1 MAKPRRALTDQ
12 EREQRRAEQRELVR
26 ASVEQLRSSDGWRS
40 YLKAR
45 ARFRSYSAFISSD
58 DVIDVC
64 SSGRTCR

>member
-40 YLKAR
+40 YLKGA
-45 ARFRSYSAFISSD
+45 ALLE
-58 DVIDVC
+58 
-64 SSGRTCR
+64 GRHAWRGITELA